1 MKKAVVVLPTY
12 NEKENIKNLIPRI
25 FKITANLKNWQVFVL
40 VVDDRSPDN
49 TIHTVEKL
57 QKQFTNLYIIQGK
70 KQGLGTAYFRGFSY
84 ALKNINPEVVFEMD
98 ADWSHDPLLIP
109 TFLEEIEKGAD
120 FIIGSRYI
128 KGGSI
133 PRNWEIHR
141 KIFSVLG
148 NQIIRLGFMALKI
161 SDWTSGY
168 RAIKAWFL
176 KEILQEMK
184 NYNGYVFQVALLDK
198 AKKRG
203 LKIAEIPLMFK
214 DRKKGKSKIDSMH
227 YILNTLFYVFLNSSF
242 IKFVIVGST
251 GFLIDFS
258 TAFILINKFHFP
270 ILIGGSII
278 SPGIAIIY
286 NFILNNFWSFSY
298 KEIEHKPFSYFKK
311 FTLFILISIGSI
323 IIQYKTLSLALNLLP
338 HNLWFI
344 YKALIIIF
352 LIIPYSY
359 FMYNR
364 IIWKKVK
371 NK

>member
-1 MKKAVVVLPTY
+1 MKKAVIILPTY
-12 NEKENIKNLIPRI
+12 NEKENIKNLIPTI

-57 QKQFTNLYIIQGK
+57 QKQFTNLYITQGK
-70 KQGLGTAYFRGFSY
+70 KQGLGAAYSRGFSY
-84 ALKNINPEVVFEMD
+84 VLKNINPEVIFEMD

-109 TFLEEIEKGAD
+109 SFLEEIEKGAD
-120 FIIGSRYI
+120 FVIGSRYI

-133 PRNWEIHR
+133 PKNWEIHR

-148 NQIIRLGFMALKI
+148 NQIIRIGFMALKI

-176 KEILQEMK
+176 KEILTQMK

-214 DRKKGKSKIDSMH
+214 DRKKGKSKIDSMR

-242 IKFVIVGST
+242 IKFVIVGT
-251 GFLIDFS
+251 CGFIIDFAISFVLIEKIHWLIWSS
-258 TAFILINKFHFP
+258 TILSSETAVIFNFFI
-270 ILIGGSII
+270 
-278 SPGIAIIY
+278 
-286 NFILNNFWSFSY
+286 NNFWSFSH
-298 KEIEHKPFSYFKK
+298 KKIEKKISSYFIKLIH
-311 FTLFILISIGSI
+311 FNFISLGSI
-323 IIQYKTLSLALNLLP
+323 FIQTIFLHLTTIIFPKKW
-338 HNLWFI
+338 WFI

-364 IIWKKVK
+364 IIWKKIR
-371 NK
+371 NQ